1 MTASTGSTMNERS
14 FLFFFFFMRRG
25 AVAALLAGLSGAG
38 FALDLVASYE
48 HALRADPA
56 MRAAD
61 QAVLAGREKA
71 VQGDALLKPQ
81 VSLSASLTRVSE
93 KSSVGTATGSSQSDT
108 SGNVR
113 QLAVQLVQPLYDAKA
128 GADRK
133 QLHQQT
139 ALAEV
144 GWRDA
149 QQDLVRRVAE
159 AYFNVLLAR
168 ETLRVAQAE
177 KTAVAMQRDRAQAR
191 FEVGRGRITDLQ
203 EAQARYDT
211 VLAREVSAQ
220 STLALRQAHYR
231 ELTGMPAEGLA
242 GLRAGFV
249 PVPPQPDSL
258 EAWQATGLDRNTRVQ
273 VRQGELVIAGV
284 EIDKYKLGSR
294 PTVDLVASLS
304 RKGQNGSLSPAV
316 SPDSARGVSVGVQL
330 TVPLYAGGAL
340 DSRWRESIARKNQAE
355 QELGVAQREARLQ
368 VQDAFL
374 AVKTGVARIGA
385 LEQSVLSARTA
396 LEATTLGRDLGTRTE
411 LDVLDAQQ
419 RLYAAE
425 LDLAQAKNDYLLGRV
440 RLASAAG
447 ELREDDLRALNG
459 YLVR

>member
-1 MTASTGSTMNERS
+1 MTTAPTGSTMNKRS
-14 FLFFFFFMRRG
+14 LLFFFMQRS
-25 AVAALLAGLSGAG
+25 ALAALLAGLSGAG

-48 HALRADPA
+48 HALRADPT

-93 KSSVGTATGSSQSDT
+93 KSTVSTATGSSQTDA

-128 GADRK
+128 SADKK
-133 QLHQQT
+133 QLYQQT

-191 FEVGRGRITDLQ
+191 FDVGRGRITDLQ

-220 STLALRQAHYR
+220 STLA
-231 ELTGMPAEGLA
+231 
-242 GLRAGFV
+242 
-249 PVPPQPDSL
+249 
-258 EAWQATGLDRNTRVQ
+258 
-273 VRQGELVIAGV
+273 
-284 EIDKYKLGSR
+284 
-294 PTVDLVASLS
+294 
-304 RKGQNGSLSPAV
+304 
-316 SPDSARGVSVGVQL
+316 
-330 TVPLYAGGAL
+330 
-340 DSRWRESIARKNQAE
+340 E
-355 QELGVAQREARLQ
+355 QELGAAQRDARLQ

-419 RLYAAE
+419 RLYTAE